1 MKQEVNIKLPFVSDN
16 PINHSSIHVPRPK
29 QGRSITKMGTS
40 LYATS
45 LQNFGCGDVDNITN
59 SCN

>member
-1 MKQEVNIKLPFVSDN
+1 MLPFVSDN